1 MPSAPTHP
9 STSTHPSISLYP
21 PVPAAAYPPGS
32 PLPATPAP
40 TPGTPPLTAETL
52 TALLETGL
60 YSPPANAEGLQLFP
74 VAPKPKTVPARPVS
88 RWRTY
93 LWRTWVVTL
102 AGSGAFLMGSV
113 LAERTIGESLFSV
126 PGLEQPPAIAT
137 VLGHTRHLLRV
148 GQRVPQVAA
157 TTVTQWITPPP
168 AAPELSDGQR
178 QQLQADLGQLQV
190 ELDNLTLRT
199 AVLEAQLD
207 GQHPSLPLEQ
217 RLQRLAQ
224 AETPPIRQGW
234 TASWQ
239 ALTNPERF
247 TVTLPSDALFTPGES
262 TLRSESLSILANIS
276 ADLRRH
282 AGATVQ
288 VTVHTDDLGTTAQ
301 NRELSLQQAKTIADY
316 LGTVL
321 GEEYR
326 WILVGYGE
334 SAPLTPNQTDSDR
347 QRNRRLEIAIAE

>member
-9 STSTHPSISLYP
+9 STSIHPQISPYP
-21 PVPAAAYPPGS
+21 PASPVPPPPPAAAPE
-32 PLPATPAP
+32 A
-40 TPGTPPLTAETL
+40 PPLTPATL
-52 TALLETGL
+52 AALLQTGL
-60 YSPPANAEGLQLFP
+60 YSSPANAHGLQLLP
-74 VAPKPKTVPARPVS
+74 VTPQPPTVPARPVS

-93 LWRTWVVTL
+93 LWRTLVITL
-102 AGSGAFLMGSV
+102 AGSGAFLVGSF
-113 LAERTIGESLFSV
+113 LAERTLGESLFYI
-126 PGLEQPPAIAT
+126 PGPDQPPVIAT
-137 VLGHTRHLLRV
+137 FLKQSGRLRRI
-148 GQRVPQVAA
+148 GQRLPIVMA
-157 TTVTQWITPPP
+157 TTLNQWTSPTPTPP
-168 AAPELSDGQR
+168 ALSDSQR
-178 QQLQADLGQLQV
+178 QQLEADLNQLQV

-224 AETPPIRQGW
+224 AQTPPTRQGW
-234 TASWQ
+234 AARWQ

-247 TVTLPSDALFTPGES
+247 TITLPSDALFTPGES
-262 TLRSESLSILANIS
+262 TLRSESLPILANIS

-282 AGATVQ
+282 RGATVQ
-288 VTVHTDDLGTTAQ
+288 VAVHTDDLGTTAQ

-321 GEEYR
+321 GDQYR
-326 WILVGYGE
+326 WVLIGYGE